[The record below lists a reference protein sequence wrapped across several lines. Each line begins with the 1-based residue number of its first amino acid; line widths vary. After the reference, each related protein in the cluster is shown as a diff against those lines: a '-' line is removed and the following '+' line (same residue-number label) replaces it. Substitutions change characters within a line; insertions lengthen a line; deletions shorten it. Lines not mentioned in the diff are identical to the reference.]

1 LVDNAVRYGRKP
13 ELEFRCLKTAVRCG
27 GQGRPGIPPEAAEK
41 VFIPFYCLERSRN
54 RATGWLRTDVG
65 PGGGFAVMVGRAL
78 FGVRRATDGQRQRE
92 YQSLPLQQEIEELEA
107 AFPVRGLWILQL
119 GFDDLEAARKRHA
132 EATADF
138 D

>member
-1 LVDNAVRYGRKP
+1 
-13 ELEFRCLKTAVRCG
+13 
-27 GQGRPGIPPEAAEK
+27 
-41 VFIPFYCLERSRN
+41 
-54 RATGWLRTDVG
+54 
-65 PGGGFAVMVGRAL
+65 MVGRAL